1 MKRTFGVVVLLL
13 LMSSP
18 AWSANITGVTQTWT
32 YDPVAKS
39 GTLHLVNQSG
49 KDVIAY
55 SIGQRVKMP
64 DGSLQLVGAMTKQN
78 DHFAPGTS
86 RDEPVGTFSME
97 GVTVDET
104 TIDVKLD
111 VVVYADNTAEV
122 TDQDAFVQELNRLA
136 TIYRNNHEDELLLA
150 ESRTLA
156 MVSQNIPEDD
166 ASIRAGVKWREQQ
179 IMGLEPRTH
188 LKVVP

>member
-1 MKRTFGVVVLLL
+1 
-13 LMSSP
+13 MSSP

-86 RDEPVGTFSME
+86 RDELSGTFSME

-104 TIDVKLD
+104 SVEVKLD
-111 VVVYADNTAEV
+111 VVVYADNTAESNGPGC
-122 TDQDAFVQELNRLA
+122 FRA
-136 TIYRNNHEDELLLA
+136 TLDRIEVGSSGDE
-150 ESRTLA
+150 E
-156 MVSQNIPEDD
+156 N
-166 ASIRAGVKWREQQ
+166 
-179 IMGLEPRTH
+179 
-188 LKVVP
+188 

>member
-78 DHFAPGTS
+78 DHFAAGAS

-122 TDQDAFVQELNRLA
+122 TDQDAFERLL
-136 TIYRNNHEDELLLA
+136 TEWKSEV
-150 ESRTLA
+150 LA
-156 MVSQNIPEDD
+156 MKKTNEVIGT
-166 ASIRAGVKWREQQ
+166 R
-179 IMGLEPRTH
+179 
-188 LKVVP
+188 